1 MSGAV
6 ETIDAPAS
14 PLRRSVRTRR
24 RVLLV
29 FGILLGVSVLILAF
43 LLAVDAW
50 SNGEVSVLVGP
61 FGSEPMSGLALV
73 VALVCLAAGLCLIPV
88 PRRWL
93 VLLVPARL
101 VAIGAAGLAVFVW
114 GITGM
119 PSVTPLANDGCETGY
134 VVEERSF
141 LLAGFGTVYR
151 QDGIFY
157 TRMATTSGDDGYQ
170 PFHDN
175 AYAVTD
181 DGTSLHVWYIV
192 KSVSEPEPVSTA
204 GEPAFTLPKV
214 TGRGFT
220 CGLARPAAVQG
231 APAPTPAVPVPPTI
245 VESQQSIQEMAAM
258 SLDAAVGVVKDGNG
272 QAFDLAAVPA
282 MSAACDE
289 TGARVTLTLA
299 FQTADN
305 SASLGRILAA
315 WDKAGYLP
323 DRAIQEDIRY
333 SDTRPVETMSIRDKT
348 TIDGLIHMQITSRC
362 STTAHDS
369 S

>member
-1 MSGAV
+1 MSGTV

-14 PLRRSVRTRR
+14 PSRRSVRTRR

-29 FGILLGVSVLILAF
+29 FGILLGVSVLILAC

-61 FGSEPMSGLALV
+61 FASDRMSGLAFV
-73 VALVCLAAGLCLIPV
+73 VALVCVAAGLCLIPM
-88 PRRWL
+88 PGRWL
-93 VLLVPARL
+93 LLLIPARL
-101 VAIGAAGLAVFVW
+101 VAIGGAGLAAFVW
-114 GITGM
+114 GITGT
-119 PSVTPLANDGCETGY
+119 PTVVPLASGGCETGY

-157 TRMATTSGDDGYQ
+157 TRMAATTGDDGYR
-170 PFHDN
+170 PFRNN
-175 AYAVTD
+175 AYAVID
-181 DGTSLHVWYIV
+181 DGTSLHVWYSIGQGYDGG
-192 KSVSEPEPVSTA
+192 PVPTT

-214 TGRGFT
+214 TGRDFT
-220 CGLARPAAVQG
+220 CGLARPAVQG
-231 APAPTPAVPVPPTI
+231 APAPTPSTPTPPTI
-245 VESQQSIQEMAAM
+245 AGSQQSIEEMAAM
-258 SLDAAVGVVKDGNG
+258 SLSAAVGVVQDENG
-272 QAFDLAAVPA
+272 QVFDLDAVQA
-282 MSAACDE
+282 TSAACDE
-289 TGARVTLTLA
+289 TGARITLTLA

-305 SASLGRILAA
+305 AASLGRILAA
-315 WDKAGYLP
+315 WVKADYLP

-333 SDTRPVETMSIRDKT
+333 SDSRPVETMSIRDKT

-362 STTAHDS
+362 SNASQDS